1 MRPYNSNKEKRK
13 EKRADTW
20 VRPYEEVERDHERL
34 EMDRPKIS
42 VVVITKNES
51 DRIERLLKSVAWADE
66 VIVVDDES
74 TDNTRQICEEF
85 GAKVIVNKLDGNFHL
100 QRNLGIRNASG
111 EWILQ
116 MDADEEVP
124 PETAEEIRRAINA
137 PGSFSAFM
145 MLRKNFMFTHALR
158 YGGAYNYVTKLF
170 KRSEGCYSEKIHEVL
185 NVSGDTGKI
194 DAEIYHYPYSSIRGI
209 LDKMNFYTDAEA
221 EKEIKER
228 GDISLKEIKY
238 RLTWKALKL
247 FWKLYIK
254 KQGYKDG
261 IYGLIWS
268 IINVIG
274 PEIRWLKIWEKQ
286 IQVAGCRVQV
296 AGGRVQDSSFPP
308 KADPPPAGK
317 PEP

>member
-1 MRPYNSNKEKRK
+1 MNNS
-13 EKRADTW
+13 
-20 VRPYEEVERDHERL
+20 
-34 EMDRPKIS
+34 KIS
-42 VVVITKNES
+42 IVVITKNES
-51 DRIERLLKSVAWADE
+51 TKIERLLKSVKWADE

-74 TDNTRQICEEF
+74 TDNTRRICEEF
-85 GAKVIVNKLDGNFHL
+85 GAKVIVNKLDGNFYL

-124 PETAEEIRRAINA
+124 PETAEKITEAINA
-137 PGSFSAFM
+137 PGAFNAFM
-145 MLRKNFMFTHALR
+145 MLRKNFMFDHALR

-170 KRSEGCYSEKIHEVL
+170 KKNAGCYSGKIHEVL
-185 NVSGDTGKI
+185 KVSGDIGKI
-194 DAEIYHYPYSSIRGI
+194 DAEIYHYPYVSIREI

-221 EKEIKER
+221 EQAVKER

-268 IINVIG
+268 VINVIG
-274 PEIRWLKIWEKQ
+274 PEIRWLKIWEMK
-286 IQVAGCRVQV
+286 
-296 AGGRVQDSSFPP
+296 
-308 KADPPPAGK
+308 K
-317 PEP
+317 